1 MQKCIKN
8 VASYLCVY
16 LSRTNKS
23 NEQKKISKEYTVE
36 HIQTQYTHTSSTMGG
51 RIHGFLGGVLLTS
64 ALTYYTGQMFHRNQ
78 QFISQHLQQSNNI
91 INNRILT
98 DSEYRNTAIPDN
110 HIVIEER
117 PDFVET
123 CKDIWNEEIIKMVNW
138 IYGINWYKL
147 GIKLDNEANKLTDKI
162 AESLVNK
169 K

>member
-1 MQKCIKN
+1 
-8 VASYLCVY
+8 
-16 LSRTNKS
+16 
-23 NEQKKISKEYTVE
+23 
-36 HIQTQYTHTSSTMGG
+36 MGG

-64 ALTYYTGQMFHRNQ
+64 ALTYYTAQTFHHNQ

-98 DSEYRNTAIPDN
+98 DSEYRNTALPNN
-110 HIVIEER
+110 HITLKQRVS
-117 PDFVET
+117 FGET
-123 CKDIWNEEIIKMVNW
+123 CKDIWNDEIIKMVNW

-147 GIKLDNEANKLTDKI
+147 GVKLDSEANKLTDKI